1 MGEDV
6 TTVAIVTRRLKEG
19 KTYDDFRKAWYHT
32 IGFGASN
39 KMYTMVNAFD
49 EREII
54 VIGFTDMDSDVDPMS
69 VLRID
74 VKERLANPLD
84 EVIEPEIRRTFGI
97 LISEDDFSKE
107 GTIDYKPPSV
117 GGKETNV
124 QEIIEGLK
132 LVKQAILKASRE
144 RDALEKGVDP
154 NTRI

>member
-1 MGEDV
+1 MSEDI

-32 IGFGASN
+32 IGFGTSN

-54 VIGFTDMDSDVDPMS
+54 VIGFTDMDSNADPMS

-84 EVIEPEIRRTFGI
+84 EVIEPEIVRTFGI

-107 GTIDYKPPSV
+107 GTIDYKPSSV
-117 GGKETNV
+117 GGKETNI
-124 QEIIEGLK
+124 QEIMGGLK
-132 LVKQAILKASRE
+132 LIKQAILKASNE
-144 RDALEKGVDP
+144 RDAGK
-154 NTRI
+154 R